1 MSSNVPFTSENLDTY
16 LKALAKE
23 YKKLSGKSIPA
34 EIILIG
40 GAAILANYG
49 FRESTYDMDA
59 LINASSA
66 MSDAISHVGDEYG
79 LPNGWLNED
88 FIKTKSYTPKLRQYS
103 VHYKEFGRILEIRT
117 VQAEYLLAMKMVSAR
132 DYKNDLSDIIGI
144 IAEHQQRQLPLTW
157 EMVERAMLELYG
169 SWERVAPETVQLVR
183 NTLTLPD
190 AGVLYDQY
198 RAEELATKDFLT
210 DFEQK
215 YPKVANQD
223 NIASILAQAKKKREQ
238 QTNDAP

>member
-1 MSSNVPFTSENLDTY
+1 M
-16 LKALAKE
+16 
-23 YKKLSGKSIPA
+23 
-34 EIILIG
+34 
-40 GAAILANYG
+40 
-49 FRESTYDMDA
+49 M
-59 LINASSA
+59 
-66 MSDAISHVGDEYG
+66 
-79 LPNGWLNED
+79 
-88 FIKTKSYTPKLRQYS
+88 
-103 VHYKEFGRILEIRT
+103 
-117 VQAEYLLAMKMVSAR
+117 SAR
-132 DYKNDLSDIIGI
+132 NYKNDLSDIIGI

-169 SWERVAPETVQLVR
+169 SWERVASETVQLVR
-183 NTLTLPD
+183 NALTLPD

-238 QTNDAP
+238 QTNDTP

>member
-59 LINASSA
+59 LISASSA

-183 NTLTLPD
+183 NALTLPD

-198 RAEELATKDFLT
+198 RVEELATKDFLT

-223 NIASILAQAKKKREQ
+223 NIASILAQAKKKRAQ
-238 QTNDAP
+238 QNSK